1 VQNKRKEQRF
11 KEKNKVLIQYA
22 LDCKNANGYLGINA
36 KTYDISLSGVRIAT
50 KQAFPIDTILRI
62 QISLSKSDQVVTLD
76 GKIKWVKKAKKR
88 DTVEMGVEFL
98 HEISKTVLSLIRHLY
113 GEDVGIPSKISC

>member
-1 VQNKRKEQRF
+1 MLNKRKEKRF

-22 LDCKNANGYLGINA
+22 LDSRDSNGYLGIDA
-36 KTYDISLSGVRIAT
+36 KTYDISLSGVRIVT
-50 KQAFPIDTILRI
+50 KHAFPIDTILRI

-76 GKIKWVKKAKKR
+76 GKVKWVKKTEKK
-88 DTVEMGVEFL
+88 DTVEIGVEFL